1 MSSRFRSD
9 TPKSNGCVWKDID
22 IGICCGANMIIPGD
36 RDIGSGA
43 AVAVGGDV
51 PCIGWDIVCLTAGAG
66 YIREAS
72 YMDRSRDECAG
83 GGGPTGG
90 GT

>member
-1 MSSRFRSD
+1 MLSSRFLSD

-22 IGICCGANMIIPGD
+22 IGICCGANIIIPGD

-51 PCIGWDIVCLTAGAG
+51 PCIGCGIVCLTAGAG
-66 YIREAS
+66 YIRAS
-72 YMDRSRDECAG
+72 YMERDECAG

-90 GT
+90 GA